1 MPAQRPLLN
10 LADSSVSPARPADA
24 PNLGV
29 GVGLRTSHYAE
40 VLERGRRGARGESGD
55 RVDDGSGAQAV
66 CVTSVGVDWF
76 ELLSEN
82 YMVPGG
88 RPLRIVREM
97 QEMFPLALHGVS
109 LNIGSSDPLRPAYL
123 DALDALARLATPR
136 FITDHLCWTGVSETN
151 LHDLMPLPY
160 TDEVIEHVAARVR
173 RVQDRLGRRIAL
185 ENVSSYLSFNDDA
198 MSEWDFV
205 TAIAEEADCGILLD
219 INNVYVSAHNHGI
232 DAMKY
237 IDSIPA
243 ERVFQI
249 HLAGH
254 STSGS
259 LLIDTH
265 DHPVTDVVWTL
276 FERAIKRLGPIST
289 LIEWDDQIPTY
300 ARLLEEADK
309 ARAIIER
316 VTGWSSGSP
325 NASVSSSS
333 KSRTSESLGE
343 RRDVTA

>member
-1 MPAQRPLLN
+1 MPTQCPSLPFPD
-10 LADSSVSPARPADA
+10 DSVLPVRPADA

-40 VLERGRRGARGESGD
+40 VLERGRYAGLGASSESCTDGRGRSGPTD
-55 RVDDGSGAQAV
+55 FVAP
-66 CVTSVGVDWF
+66 VGVDWF

-109 LNIGSSDPLRPAYL
+109 LNIGSSDPLRSAYL
-123 DALDALARLATPR
+123 DALDQLTRLATPR
-136 FITDHLCWTGVSETN
+136 LITDHLCWTGVSETN

-160 TDEVIEHVAARVR
+160 TDEVIKHVAARVR

-198 MSEWDFV
+198 MPEWDFL

-219 INNVYVSAHNHGI
+219 INNVYVSAHNHGF

-265 DHPVTDVVWTL
+265 DHPVTDAVWTL
-276 FERAIKRLGPIST
+276 FERAIKRLGPVST
-289 LIEWDDQIPTY
+289 LIEWDDEIPTY
-300 ARLLEEADK
+300 DRLLEEADK

-316 VTGWSSGSP
+316 VT
-325 NASVSSSS
+325 ADSSSS
-333 KSRTSESLGE
+333 SSSSSSEL
-343 RRDVTA
+343 TASELDGARHDATA

>member
-1 MPAQRPLLN
+1 MTFMP
-10 LADSSVSPARPADA
+10 VSRLSPNPPDYSLCPARPADA

-40 VLERGRRGARGESGD
+40 VLERGRGGR
-55 RVDDGSGAQAV
+55 DGNV
-66 CVTSVGVDWF
+66 EPVGVDWF

-109 LNIGSSDPLRPAYL
+109 LNIGSSDPLRPSYL
-123 DALDALARLATPR
+123 DALDELARLATPSL
-136 FITDHLCWTGVSETN
+136 ITDHLCWTGVSETN

-160 TDEVIEHVAARVR
+160 TDEVIAHVAGRVR

-198 MSEWDFV
+198 MTEWDFL

-219 INNVYVSAHNHGI
+219 INNVFVSAHNHGF

-254 STSGS
+254 SRSGS

-265 DHPVTDVVWTL
+265 DHAVTDGVWTL
-276 FERAIKRLGPIST
+276 FERAIKRLGPVST
-289 LIEWDDQIPTY
+289 LIEWDDEIPTY

-316 VTGWSSGSP
+316 VTAGSTG
-325 NASVSSSS
+325 V
-333 KSRTSESLGE
+333 
-343 RRDVTA
+343 RRDATP